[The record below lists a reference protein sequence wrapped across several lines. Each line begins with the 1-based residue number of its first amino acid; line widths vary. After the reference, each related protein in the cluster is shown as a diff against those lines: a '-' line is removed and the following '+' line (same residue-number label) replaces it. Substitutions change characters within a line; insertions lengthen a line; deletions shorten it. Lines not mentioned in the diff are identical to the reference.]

1 MTLMSS
7 FFNLESNSVR
17 FNYLLHFK
25 VFLNKKLVALMA
37 DISSPFFIFCQ
48 IAAATKFDLAV
59 DVSPS
64 LPSVAVVC
72 FSS

>member
-25 VFLNKKLVALMA
+25 VFLLNKKLVALMA
-37 DISSPFFIFCQ
+37 DI
-48 IAAATKFDLAV
+48 
-59 DVSPS
+59 
-64 LPSVAVVC
+64 
-72 FSS
+72 